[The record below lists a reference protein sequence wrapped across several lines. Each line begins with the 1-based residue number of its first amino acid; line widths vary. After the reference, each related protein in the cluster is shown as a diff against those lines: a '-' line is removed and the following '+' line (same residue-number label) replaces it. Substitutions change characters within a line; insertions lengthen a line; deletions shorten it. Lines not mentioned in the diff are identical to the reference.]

1 MWNDEFEFPDG
12 SYSESDIQVYIEY
25 IIKKNK
31 TLTSIS
37 PIHVYI
43 SRINNKLV
51 FKIKDGYK
59 VELQTS
65 ETMQL
70 FASTKNV
77 IEKKN
82 GENVSS
88 LEIV

>member
-1 MWNDEFEFPDG
+1 M
-12 SYSESDIQVYIEY
+12 
-25 IIKKNK
+25 
-31 TLTSIS
+31 
-37 PIHVYI
+37 
-43 SRINNKLV
+43 

-77 IEKKN
+77 IEKKM
-82 GENVSS
+82 EKMCRV
-88 LEIV
+88 LK

>member
-1 MWNDEFEFPDG
+1 M
-12 SYSESDIQVYIEY
+12 
-25 IIKKNK
+25 
-31 TLTSIS
+31 
-37 PIHVYI
+37 
-43 SRINNKLV
+43 

-88 LEIV
+88 LEVV